1 MKTLIALAVLL
12 LSNSV
17 LAAALSGEVLEVRD
31 VAPYTYLRLK
41 TAQGE
46 TWAAVT
52 QAPVKKG
59 EKVTIANPSVME
71 NFHSK
76 TLDKTFDRIVFG
88 TLSGPGAAAA
98 PGAPAATA
106 QASPHGA
113 MGSAKPAAPAAAAP
127 VKVAKASGSDART
140 VAEVV
145 GGKATLKDKSVSLRG
160 QVVKANLGIMGKN
173 WFHLQDGSGSAGAG
187 TNDVLVTS
195 RDVAAVGDVVVVKG
209 TVRTD
214 VKLGSGYEY
223 AVLIEDASLK
233 K

>member
-1 MKTLIALAVLL
+1 MKKPLLAFALVLL
-12 LSNSV
+12 GPTAF
-17 LAAALSGEVLEVRD
+17 AATVQGEVLEVRD
-31 VAPYTYLRLK
+31 AAPYTYLRLK
-41 TAQGE
+41 TGTGE

-52 QAPVKKG
+52 AAPVKKG
-59 EKVTIANPSVME
+59 EQVTIANAMVME
-71 NFHSK
+71 NFESK
-76 TLDKTFDRIVFG
+76 SLKKTFDKIVFG
-88 TLSGPGAAAA
+88 TLADPN
-98 PGAPAATA
+98 
-106 QASPHGA
+106 
-113 MGSAKPAAPAAAAP
+113 APAAASRAMPHGSPGGPVVGAPTPATPPP

-145 GGKATLKDKSVSLRG
+145 GGKTALKDKNVSLRG

-187 TNDVLVTS
+187 TNDILVTS
-195 RDVAAVGDVVVVKG
+195 KDVAAVGDVVLVKG

-214 VKLGSGYEY
+214 VKVGPGYDY

>member
-1 MKTLIALAVLL
+1 M
-12 LSNSV
+12 
-17 LAAALSGEVLEVRD
+17 RD

-41 TAQGE
+41 TPQGE

-59 EKVTIANPSVME
+59 AQVTIVNASVME
-71 NFHSK
+71 NFDSK
-76 TLDKTFDRIVFG
+76 SLNKTFDRSS
-88 TLSGPGAAAA
+88 SGRRPA
-98 PGAPAATA
+98 PPPLPLQAPRPPPSAPAAA
-106 QASPHGA
+106 GKASPHGD
-113 MGSAKPAAPAAAAP
+113 MGRAKPARPVAAATPPP

-140 VAEVV
+140 VVEVV
-145 GGKATLKDKSVSLRG
+145 GGKTALKDKNVSLRG

-187 TNDVLVTS
+187 TNDILVTS

-214 VKLGSGYEY
+214 VKVGAGYEY
-223 AVLIEDASLK
+223 AVLIENASLK